1 MKKQLLILILIIAI
15 ALYFFIPKNDIK
27 PNIEEKTKS
36 TNIIEKK
43 VETKKVETKIIENKK
58 VDLIDNF
65 VNTKID
71 IPKNYQVKDNYNKPT
86 NSTINSSK
94 AKSDTNIDVNVDIN
108 KETKEFEKI
117 KFKLDK
123 NF

>member
-1 MKKQLLILILIIAI
+1 MKKQLLILILLIAI
-15 ALYFFIPKNDIK
+15 ALYFFIPKNEIKPELK

-36 TNIIEKK
+36 ENIIQEKTD
-43 VETKKVETKIIENKK
+43 TKKIENKK

-71 IPKNYQVKDNYNKPT
+71 VPKNYQSKDNYTKPT
-86 NSTINSSK
+86 SNTQNILK
-94 AKSDTNIDVNVDIN
+94 EKKETNIDVNVDIN
-108 KETKEFEKI
+108 KETKELEKI
-117 KFKLDK
+117 KFKLEK